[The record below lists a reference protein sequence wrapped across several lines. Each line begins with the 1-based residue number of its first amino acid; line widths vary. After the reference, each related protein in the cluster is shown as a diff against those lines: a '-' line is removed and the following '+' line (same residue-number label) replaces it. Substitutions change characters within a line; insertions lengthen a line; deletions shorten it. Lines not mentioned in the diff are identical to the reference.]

1 MKKLILVRHGMT
13 DYLVKG
19 LYQGHSDPPLNKEGR
34 AQIKSLADG
43 FADKEPQIIFSS
55 PLKRARKSADI
66 LNKDLDLEIIEDDR
80 IKEISFGEW
89 EGETYDE
96 IVKKYPEAFEWW
108 KKDLANFRPEG
119 GESLAELQK
128 RVREFFME
136 IKERHEDVIAVIAHG
151 GVIRAFMVELMG
163 VPFDSFWKFE
173 LSPASMTV
181 IDAEKDLKVRV

>member
-1 MKKLILVRHGMT
+1 MKKLILVRHGLT

-66 LNKDLDLEIIEDDR
+66 LNKDLDLEIIVDDR

-89 EGETYDE
+89 EGGY
-96 IVKKYPEAFEWW
+96 
-108 KKDLANFRPEG
+108 
-119 GESLAELQK
+119 
-128 RVREFFME
+128 
-136 IKERHEDVIAVIAHG
+136 
-151 GVIRAFMVELMG
+151 
-163 VPFDSFWKFE
+163 
-173 LSPASMTV
+173 
-181 IDAEKDLKVRV
+181 

>member
-1 MKKLILVRHGMT
+1 MKKLILVRHGLT

-66 LNKDLDLEIIEDDR
+66 LNKDLDLEIIVDDR

-96 IVKKYPEAFEWW
+96 IIKKYPEAFEWW

-119 GESLAELQK
+119 GESLAELQS

>member
-1 MKKLILVRHGMT
+1 MKKLILVRHGLT

-55 PLKRARKSADI
+55 PLKRALKSADI
-66 LNKDLDLEIIEDDR
+66 LNKDLDLEIIVDDR

-108 KKDLANFRPEG
+108 KKDMANFRPEG
-119 GESLAELQK
+119 GESLAELQA
-128 RVREFFME
+128 RVREFFEE
-136 IKERHEDVIAVIAHG
+136 IKERPEDVIAVVAHG

>member
-1 MKKLILVRHGMT
+1 MKKLILVRHGLT

-34 AQIKSLADG
+34 SQIKSLAEG

-66 LNKDLDLEIIEDDR
+66 LNKDLDLEIIVDDR

-136 IKERHEDVIAVIAHG
+136 IKERPEDVIAVIAHG